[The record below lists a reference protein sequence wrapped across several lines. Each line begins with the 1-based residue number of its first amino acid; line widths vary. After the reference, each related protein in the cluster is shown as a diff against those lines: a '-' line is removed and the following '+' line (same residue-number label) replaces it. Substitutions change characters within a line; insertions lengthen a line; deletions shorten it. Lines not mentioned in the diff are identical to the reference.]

1 MDKIVGRYL
10 VEASHLWG
18 GGGGGVGVLKECV
31 FRKICFW
38 SLMTKQLILF
48 TKASLPVYLLLHQSH
63 QPKVDME
70 NSTE

>member
-10 VEASHLWG
+10 VEASHLWE
-18 GGGGGVGVLKECV
+18 GGGGVGVLKECV
-31 FRKICFW
+31 FRKICFR

>member
-1 MDKIVGRYL
+1 M
-10 VEASHLWG
+10 G
-18 GGGGGVGVLKECV
+18 GGEGVLKECAFQKNLV
-31 FRKICFW
+31 
-38 SLMTKQLILF
+38 MTKQLILF

>member
-1 MDKIVGRYL
+1 MGRYL
-10 VEASHLWG
+10 VEASG
-18 GGGGGVGVLKECV
+18 GGGGCRSVKSVL

-38 SLMTKQLILF
+38 SLVTKHLILF

-70 NSTE
+70 NSIE

>member
-1 MDKIVGRYL
+1 M
-10 VEASHLWG
+10 
-18 GGGGGVGVLKECV
+18 GGGGVGVLKECV